1 MHTTPS
7 IVILGASDKPDRA
20 SNMLLRRLQSRGVT
34 AVPVHPALESI
45 EGVPVRKSLA
55 DAPPQPDLLSV
66 YLGAARS
73 SALES
78 DIVALAPRRV
88 IFNPGAEN
96 PALEAALN
104 AVGIETENACSLVLL
119 SQGQLGLGS

>member
-1 MHTTPS
+1 MPTTPS
-7 IVILGASDKPDRA
+7 IVVLGASDKPDRA
-20 SNMLLRRLQSRGVT
+20 SNMLLKRLRARGVT

-45 EGVPVRKSLA
+45 EGVPVHKNLTDVS
-55 DAPPQPDLLSV
+55 PHPDLLSV

-96 PALEAALN
+96 PGLEAKLN
-104 AVGIETENACSLVLL
+104 AAGIETENACSLVLL
-119 SQGQLGLGS
+119 SQGQLGL